1 MVTPGLEH
9 PYSVSRA
16 ETERIKYGL
25 IFVLFVM
32 VTTSGK
38 YLTKNSTILTFS
50 IRTPAQ

>member
-16 ETERIKYGL
+16 ETDRIKYGL

-32 VTTSGK
+32 VTSGK
-38 YLTKNSTILTFS
+38 YLTKNSTILAFS